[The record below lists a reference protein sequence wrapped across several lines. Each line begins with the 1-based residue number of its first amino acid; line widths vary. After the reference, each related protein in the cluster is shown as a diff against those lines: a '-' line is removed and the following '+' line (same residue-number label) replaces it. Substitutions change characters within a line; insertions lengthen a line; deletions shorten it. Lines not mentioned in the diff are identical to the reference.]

1 MLQVSTHSGIMMT
14 VEDGSVACPFCNKK
28 IARIK
33 ADTEANNLPLF
44 CRFCKR
50 EYIVDIRRERPAR
63 QTPEP

>member
-1 MLQVSTHSGIMMT
+1 MQVVAHSGIMLT
-14 VEDGSVACPFCNKK
+14 VENGSVACPFCNKK

-33 ADTEANNLPLF
+33 PDTEAANLPLF

-50 EYIVDIRRERPAR
+50 EYDVDIRRERPER